1 MQYVQ
6 VGEIGKAVLI
16 TEKSE
21 LPTPSA
27 LYENKY
33 YYVNIRYAV
42 PYTVRCVKDDSG
54 VYSWQKVSEL
64 PDLSN
69 GISSGNQLEKGIQ
82 AIDANG
88 KKVTGTMEFAEKT
101 IKANGVYV
109 SSEDGV
115 RGYSKVTVDI
125 PGETAENPY
134 IATTEDEMKA
144 YLAEGYVGSFV
155 KYKTSL
161 YFDQA
166 NSTPLSCKSP
176 NPTLYAIDTGLGP
189 EYVNMKIDE
198 WLPEAGMV
206 KIASIETFNHDNTF
220 MGVSQ
225 PYSIRE
231 TFDLYAWKYKNTDGS
246 YTRVLFYAWAQTWAF
261 SYNPDSSASWG
272 NNAAGGI
279 IFYEDN
285 LTSEAV
291 TALGQLSISVTVGDY
306 TGTTDVGVAPVE
318 YKDYVKLGF
327 YSYAVPNHNN
337 YTDYYGKYASEDSD
351 AKAGIWGVAQLSW
364 ATNKSV
370 YWNSVTYPRCTYLYK
385 DASVLL
391 GGIQINSNAGNH
403 KMESDKTYRDGFVY
417 IVNSK
422 KATRNKW
429 QAESPLVE
437 GDQLAGATLYFNQ
450 QITLKEFDDLC
461 NSMIA
466 DSETDG
472 GTYFLYNVTNPYTSE
487 NISELISNSCP
498 LIVVH
503 DGGLI
508 SYLNY
513 TEGYE
518 LVNPIQVNDTIT
530 KLHFNHDIDP
540 DFTKFD
546 WSQAETAD
554 EYTKVLIV
562 MSGTQS
568 GNDANILTIR
578 KYLAGLNI
586 EGTILAQDNYEI
598 RVQTSSSPYDDN
610 VVYLTNEFAQV
621 VAGSAGGWQSGNL
634 FLNISSTTI
643 TSVSQQDIWGEY
655 VSKDGEWINLAE
667 NIFLFEDYNDD
678 TTIKFAS
685 VVAPSIITGGGETI
699 AIPATVGKVNKSDIS
714 NAVIGKTP
722 NFTKTT
728 EEYSIYYFTQE
739 VVPGNMFTESTVT
752 KMDALLGDK
761 TTNNEIAENRVY
773 LYTGQ
778 DGKYVQGT
786 FYQLSN
792 GSLHILPPLDVE
804 DTALIPVYFETQEGW
819 FHSPSGTSVKQLIQ
833 LISRGTYAN
842 APAAPSVSIGKSFDA
857 WYTQPAGG
865 TEWNFSTAINEPTIL
880 YAQYI

>member
-6 VGEIGKAVLI
+6 VGEIGKAVLV
-16 TEKSE
+16 TDQSE
-21 LPTPSA
+21 LPAPSA

-33 YYVNIRYAV
+33 YYVNIRYAY
-42 PYTVRCVKDDSG
+42 PYTVRCIKDDNG
-54 VYSWQKVSEL
+54 AYVWQKVSEL

-125 PGETAENPY
+125 SGETAENPY

-144 YLAEGYVGSFV
+144 YLAEEYVGSFV

-261 SYNPDSSASWG
+261 VYTPDSSTSWG
-272 NNAAGGI
+272 NNASGGI
-279 IFYEDN
+279 AFYQNNVTD
-285 LTSEAV
+285 EAT
-291 TALGQLSISVTVGDY
+291 TALGQLSISVTAGDY
-306 TGTTDVGVAPVE
+306 TGTTDVGVAPAE
-318 YKDYVKLGF
+318 YEKYLNLGF
-327 YSYAVPNHNN
+327 FSYAVPNHNN

-351 AKAGIWGVAQLSW
+351 AEAGIMGVAQLSW
-364 ATNKSV
+364 ATNKQV

-385 DASVLL
+385 DASVIL
-391 GGIQINSNAGNH
+391 GGVQWSYNQ
-403 KMESDKTYRDGFVY
+403 KLESEKTYRDGFVY

-429 QAESPLVE
+429 QAESPLVQ

-487 NISELISNSCP
+487 NMSELISNSCP
-498 LIVVH
+498 LVVVH
-503 DGGLI
+503 DGGLM

-513 TEGYE
+513 AEGSE
-518 LVNPIQVNDTIT
+518 DNLV
-530 KLHFNHDIDP
+530 
-540 DFTKFD
+540 
-546 WSQAETAD
+546 
-554 EYTKVLIV
+554 
-562 MSGTQS
+562 
-568 GNDANILTIR
+568 
-578 KYLAGLNI
+578 
-586 EGTILAQDNYEI
+586 
-598 RVQTSSSPYDDN
+598 
-610 VVYLTNEFAQV
+610 
-621 VAGSAGGWQSGNL
+621 
-634 FLNISSTTI
+634 
-643 TSVSQQDIWGEY
+643 
-655 VSKDGEWINLAE
+655 
-667 NIFLFEDYNDD
+667 LFEGYNDD
-678 TTIKFAS
+678 ATIKFAS
-685 VVAPSIITGGGETI
+685 VVAPSSITAEGETI
-699 AIPATVGKVNKSDIS
+699 AIPATVGKVNKPDIS
-714 NAVIGKTP
+714 NAVIGKTA
-722 NFTKTT
+722 NFTSSV
-728 EEYSIYYFTQE
+728 EEYPVYYFTQE
-739 VVPGNMFTESTVT
+739 VVPGNVFIVSNTV
-752 KMDALLGDK
+752 KMDALLGDE
-761 TTNNEIAENRVY
+761 TTNNEIAKNRVY
-773 LYTGQ
+773 LFTGQ

-804 DTALIPVYFETQEGW
+804 DTALIPVYFDTQEGW
-819 FHSPSGTSVKQLIQ
+819 FHSPKGTSVKQLIQ
-833 LISRGTYAN
+833 LISRGMYAN
-842 APAAPSVSIGKSFDA
+842 APAAPSVSVGKSFDA
-857 WYTQPAGG
+857 WYTQPTGG

>member
-6 VGEIGKAVLI
+6 VGEIGKAVLV
-16 TEKSE
+16 TDQSE
-21 LPTPSA
+21 LPAPSA

-33 YYVNIRYAV
+33 YYVNIRYAY
-42 PYTVRCVKDDSG
+42 PYTVRCVKDDNG
-54 VYSWQKVSEL
+54 AYVWQKVSEL

-125 PGETAENPY
+125 PGEPGETAQNPY
-134 IATTEDEMKA
+134 IATTEAEMKA
-144 YLAEGYVGSFV
+144 YLAEEYVGSFV

-166 NSTPLSCKSP
+166 NSTPLQCKSP

-198 WLPEAGMV
+198 WLPEPGQV

-225 PYSIRE
+225 PYSILE

-246 YTRVLFYAWAQTWAF
+246 YTRVLFYAFAQTWAF

-279 IFYEDN
+279 AFYQDN
-285 LTSEAV
+285 MTSEAN
-291 TALGQLSISVTVGDY
+291 TALGQLSISVTAGDY
-306 TGTTDVGVAPVE
+306 TGTTSVAAATAE
-318 YKDYVKLGF
+318 YEKYLNLGF
-327 YSYAVPNHNN
+327 FSYAVPNHNN

-351 AKAGIWGVAQLSW
+351 AKAGISGVAQLSW
-364 ATNKSV
+364 ATDKQV

-391 GGIQINSNAGNH
+391 GCVQWSYNQ
-403 KMESDKTYRDGFVY
+403 KLESQQTYRDGFVY

-422 KATRNKW
+422 KATRNTW

-437 GDQLAGATLYFNQ
+437 GDQLAGATYYFNQ
-450 QITLKEFDDLC
+450 QITHKEYADLC
-461 NSMIA
+461 KQLIPSSERVDD
-466 DSETDG
+466 DSDA
-472 GTYFLYNVTNPYTSE
+472 YFFYNVDNPQPKDSMSLS
-487 NISELISNSCP
+487 NIVPGLP
-498 LIVVH
+498 LMDV
-503 DGGLI
+503 DERYNMLM
-508 SYLNY
+508 SYLFYPSNVPH
-513 TEGYE
+513 TP
-518 LVNPIQVNDTIT
+518 VNPINVGDTIT
-530 KLHFNHDIDP
+530 SLEFATDITP

-546 WSQAETAD
+546 WSQAEIID
-554 EYTKVLIV
+554 
-562 MSGTQS
+562 GT
-568 GNDANILTIR
+568 GKLLT
-578 KYLAGLNI
+578 LI
-586 EGTILAQDNYEI
+586 EGTTPQYSNNDRLQVGMILAGADLDGHMLTNDNYIITAGTGGEL
-598 RVQTSSSPYDDN
+598 
-610 VVYLTNEFAQV
+610 VYATEEYAQMF
-621 VAGSAGGWQSGNL
+621 GYTPGWAKGYLS
-634 FLNISSTTI
+634 IESTTV
-643 TSVSQQDIWGEY
+643 TSVSQQDIWGKY
-655 VSKDGEWINLAE
+655 ISKDGRWSPEESGNWNSV
-667 NIFLFEDYNDD
+667 FLFGGTGNPEEITD
-678 TTIKFAS
+678 TTTITSAS
-685 VVAPSIITGGGETI
+685 AVVPTSYIYADMIQTV
-699 AIPATVGKVNKSDIS
+699 PATL
-714 NAVIGKTP
+714 GKTA

-739 VVPGNMFTESTVT
+739 VIPGNMFTESTVT
-752 KMDALLGDK
+752 KMDALLGDE

-778 DGKYVQGT
+778 DGKYLQGT

-819 FHSPSGTSVKQLIQ
+819 YHSPSGTSVKQLIQ
-833 LISRGTYAN
+833 LISRGMYAVC
-842 APAAPSVSIGKSFDA
+842 PEAPSVSKGKFFDA
-857 WYTQPAGG
+857 WYTQPTGG
-865 TEWNFSTAINEPTIL
+865 TEWNFSTAINKPTIL
-880 YAQYI
+880 YAQYIS

>member
-1 MQYVQ
+1 MKYIQ
-6 VGEIGKAVLI
+6 VGEIGKAVLVS
-16 TEKSE
+16 TKSD
-21 LPTPSA
+21 LPTAGIAYLNKFYVATDTNLIYTCKPEGSGYAWKVATILPA
-27 LYENKY
+27 L
-33 YYVNIRYAV
+33 
-42 PYTVRCVKDDSG
+42 T
-54 VYSWQKVSEL
+54 
-64 PDLSN
+64 N
-69 GISSGNQLEKGIQ
+69 GIGAPTQLQEGVE

-88 KKVTGTMEFAEKT
+88 NKVTGTMKLVEKT
-101 IKANGVYV
+101 ANANGIYLP
-109 SSEDGV
+109 SEDNAQ
-115 RGYSKVTVDI
+115 GYSKFIVDI
-125 PGETAENPY
+125 AGETAQNPY
-134 IATTEDEMKA
+134 IATTEAEMKA
-144 YLAEGYVGSFV
+144 YLADEYVGSFV
-155 KYKTSL
+155 KYKTPL
-161 YFDQA
+161 YFNQA
-166 NSTPLSCKSP
+166 NSTPLQCTSP

-198 WLPEAGMV
+198 WLPGVGMV

-246 YTRVLFYAWAQTWAF
+246 YTRVLFYAFAQTWAF

-279 IFYEDN
+279 VFYQDN
-285 LTSEAV
+285 MTNEAG
-291 TALGQLSISVTVGDY
+291 TALGQLSISVTAGDY
-306 TGTTDVGVAPVE
+306 TGTTDVVTGPAE
-318 YKDYVKLGF
+318 YEKYLNLGF
-327 YSYAVPNHNN
+327 FSYAVPNHNN

-351 AKAGIWGVAQLSW
+351 AKAGISGVAQLSW
-364 ATNKSV
+364 ATDKQV

-391 GGIQINSNAGNH
+391 GCVQWSYNQ
-403 KMESDKTYRDGFVY
+403 KLESEKTYRDGFVY

-487 NISELISNSCP
+487 NMSELISNSCP

-503 DGGLI
+503 DGGLM

-513 TEGYE
+513 TEGHE
-518 LVNPIQVNDTIT
+518 PVNPIQVNDTIT
-530 KLHFNHDIDP
+530 TLYFNHDIDP

-610 VVYLTNEFAQV
+610 VVYMTDEFAHV

-634 FLNISSTTI
+634 FLNISSTTV
-643 TSVSQQDIWGEY
+643 TSVSQQDVWGEY
-655 VSKDGEWINLAE
+655 VSKDGEWIGPGD
-667 NIFLFEDYNDD
+667 NIMLFEGYNNDA
-678 TTIKFAS
+678 TIKFAS
-685 VVAPSIITGGGETI
+685 IVAPSSITSGGDTI
-699 AIPATVGKVNKSDIS
+699 AIPATVGKVNKPDIS
-714 NAVIGKTP
+714 NAVIGKTA
-722 NFTKTT
+722 NFTSSV
-728 EEYSIYYFTQE
+728 EEYPVYYFTQE
-739 VVPGNMFTESTVT
+739 VVPGNVFIESNTV
-752 KMDALLGDK
+752 KMDALLGDE
-761 TTNNEIAENRVY
+761 TTNNEIAKNRVY
-773 LYTGQ
+773 LFTGQ
-778 DGKYVQGT
+778 DGKYVQGAL
-786 FYQLSN
+786 Y
-792 GSLHILPPLDVE
+792 ILTE
-804 DTALIPVYFETQEGW
+804 D
-819 FHSPSGTSVKQLIQ
+819 
-833 LISRGTYAN
+833 
-842 APAAPSVSIGKSFDA
+842 
-857 WYTQPAGG
+857 
-865 TEWNFSTAINEPTIL
+865 
-880 YAQYI
+880 

>member
-16 TEKSE
+16 TSQSE
-21 LPTPSA
+21 LPAPSA
-27 LYENKY
+27 LYEGKY
-33 YYVNIRYAV
+33 YFVNIRYSY
-42 PYTVRCVKDDSG
+42 PYTVRCVKGDNG

-69 GISSGNQLEKGIQ
+69 GISSGDQLEKGIQ

-88 KKVTGTMEFAEKT
+88 NKVTGTMEFAEKT

-109 SSEDGV
+109 SSEDNV

-125 PGETAENPY
+125 SGETAENPY
-134 IATTEDEMKA
+134 IATTENEMKA
-144 YLAEGYVGSFV
+144 YLAEEYVGSFV

-166 NSTPLSCKSP
+166 NSTPLNCKSP

-198 WLPEAGMV
+198 WLPEPGMV
-206 KIASIETFNHDNTF
+206 KIASIETFNHDTTF
-220 MGVSQ
+220 MGVSI
-225 PYSIRE
+225 PYSVRE
-231 TFDLYAWKYKNTDGS
+231 TFDLYAWKHKNADGS
-246 YTRVLFYAWAQTWAF
+246 YTRVLFYAFAQTWAF
-261 SYNPDSSASWG
+261 VYTPDSTTSWG
-272 NNAAGGI
+272 NNAVGGI
-279 IFYEDN
+279 VFYQDN
-285 LTSEAV
+285 ITDEAK
-291 TALGQLSISVTVGDY
+291 TALGQLSISVTAGDY
-306 TGTTDVGVAPVE
+306 TGTTDVGVAPAE

-327 YSYAVPNHNN
+327 FSYAEPNANN
-337 YTDYYGKYASEDSD
+337 YTDYIGKYVSEDSSTND
-351 AKAGIWGVAQLSW
+351 PGIAGVAQLSW
-364 ATNKSV
+364 ATYKQV

-429 QAESPLVE
+429 QAESPLVQ

-498 LIVVH
+498 LIVVN
-503 DGGLI
+503 DGGLM

-530 KLHFNHDIDP
+530 TLYFNHYIDP

-546 WSQAETAD
+546 WSQAEIID
-554 EYTKVLIV
+554 
-562 MSGTQS
+562 GT
-568 GNDANILTIR
+568 GKLLT
-578 KYLAGLNI
+578 LI
-586 EGTILAQDNYEI
+586 EGTTPQYSNNDRLQVGMIPAGTVLEGHTFANDNYVITAGTGGEA
-598 RVQTSSSPYDDN
+598 
-610 VVYLTNEFAQV
+610 VYLTEEYAQLL
-621 VAGSAGGWQSGNL
+621 GSSSGWLSSYL
-634 FLNISSTTI
+634 SIESTTV
-643 TSVSQQDIWGEY
+643 TSVSQQDVWGEY
-655 VSKDGEWINLAE
+655 VSKDGEWIDPWDNLV
-667 NIFLFEDYNDD
+667 LFKDYNDD
-678 TTIKFAS
+678 TTIQFAS
-685 VVAPSIITGGGETI
+685 VVAPSSISVEGETI
-699 AIPATVGKVNKSDIS
+699 TIPATVGKVNKPDIS
-714 NAVIGKTP
+714 NAVIGKTA

-739 VVPGNMFTESTVT
+739 VVPGNVFVASSTSQ
-752 KMDALLGDK
+752 MNALLGDE
-761 TTNNEIAENRVY
+761 TTNNEIAKNRVY
-773 LYTGQ
+773 LFAGR
-778 DGKYVQGT
+778 
-786 FYQLSN
+786 
-792 GSLHILPPLDVE
+792 P
-804 DTALIPVYFETQEGW
+804 
-819 FHSPSGTSVKQLIQ
+819 
-833 LISRGTYAN
+833 GTYVPGALY
-842 APAAPSVSIGKSFDA
+842 IL
-857 WYTQPAGG
+857 
-865 TEWNFSTAINEPTIL
+865 TED
-880 YAQYI
+880 

>member
-16 TEKSE
+16 TSQSE
-21 LPTPSA
+21 LPAPSA
-27 LYENKY
+27 LYEGKY
-33 YYVNIRYAV
+33 YFVNIRYSY
-42 PYTVRCVKDDSG
+42 PYTVRCVKGDNG

-69 GISSGNQLEKGIQ
+69 GISSGDQLEKGIQ

-109 SSEDGV
+109 SSEDNV

-125 PGETAENPY
+125 AGETAENPY

-144 YLAEGYVGSFV
+144 YLAEEYVGSFV

-166 NSTPLSCKSP
+166 NSTPLNCTSP
-176 NPTLYAIDTGLGP
+176 KPTLYAIDTGLGP

-198 WLPEAGMV
+198 WLPKAGMV
-206 KIASIETFNHDNTF
+206 KIASIETFNHDTTF
-220 MGVSQ
+220 MGVSI
-225 PYSIRE
+225 PYSVRE
-231 TFDLYAWKYKNTDGS
+231 TFDLYAWKYKNADGS
-246 YTRVLFYAWAQTWAF
+246 YTRVLFYAFAQTWAF

-279 IFYEDN
+279 VFYQDN
-285 LTSEAV
+285 ITDEAK
-291 TALGQLSISVTVGDY
+291 TALGQLSISVTAGDY
-306 TGTTDVGVAPVE
+306 TGTTDVGVAPAE

-327 YSYAVPNHNN
+327 FSYAEPNANN
-337 YTDYYGKYASEDSD
+337 YTDYIGKYVSEDSSTNNP
-351 AKAGIWGVAQLSW
+351 GIAGVAQLSW
-364 ATNKSV
+364 ATYKQV
-370 YWNSVTYPRCTYLYK
+370 YWNSVTYPRCTYLHK

-429 QAESPLVE
+429 QAESPLVQ

-498 LIVVH
+498 LIVVN
-503 DGGLI
+503 DGGLM

-513 TEGYE
+513 TERYE

-530 KLHFNHDIDP
+530 TLYFNHDIDP

-546 WSQAETAD
+546 WSQAETIE
-554 EYTKVLIV
+554 EYGKLLTV

-568 GNDANILTIR
+568 ANNVGLLRIEKLG
-578 KYLAGLNI
+578 AGLTL
-586 EGTILAQDNYEI
+586 EGTTLTKDNYLI
-598 RVQTSSSPYDDN
+598 RVQGKYNEGDGT
-610 VVYLTNEFAQV
+610 VVYMTDEYAQLIGV
-621 VAGSAGGWQSGNL
+621 TAGWQSGNL
-634 FLNISSTTI
+634 FLHISSTTV
-643 TSVSQQDIWGEY
+643 TSVSQQDVWGEY
-655 VSKDGEWINLAE
+655 VSKDGEWIDPWDNLV
-667 NIFLFEDYNDD
+667 LFKDYNDD
-678 TTIKFAS
+678 TTIQFAS
-685 VVAPSIITGGGETI
+685 VVAPSSISVEGETI
-699 AIPATVGKVNKSDIS
+699 TIPATVGKVNKPDIS
-714 NAVIGKTP
+714 NAVIGKTA

-739 VVPGNMFTESTVT
+739 VVPGNVFIASSTSQ
-752 KMDALLGDK
+752 MNALLGDE
-761 TTNNEIAENRVY
+761 TTNNEIAKNRVY
-773 LYTGQ
+773 LFAGR
-778 DGKYVQGT
+778 
-786 FYQLSN
+786 
-792 GSLHILPPLDVE
+792 P
-804 DTALIPVYFETQEGW
+804 
-819 FHSPSGTSVKQLIQ
+819 
-833 LISRGTYAN
+833 GTYVPGALY
-842 APAAPSVSIGKSFDA
+842 IL
-857 WYTQPAGG
+857 
-865 TEWNFSTAINEPTIL
+865 TED
-880 YAQYI
+880 

>member
-16 TEKSE
+16 TSQSE
-21 LPTPSA
+21 LPAPSA
-27 LYENKY
+27 LYEGKY
-33 YYVNIRYAV
+33 YFVNIRYSY
-42 PYTVRCVKDDSG
+42 PYTVRCVKGDNG

-69 GISSGNQLEKGIQ
+69 GISSGDQLEKGIQ

-109 SSEDGV
+109 SSEDNV

-125 PGETAENPY
+125 AGETAENPY
-134 IATTEDEMKA
+134 IATTEAEMRA
-144 YLAEGYVGSFV
+144 YLAEEHVGSFV

-166 NSTPLSCKSP
+166 NSTPLNCRSK
-176 NPTLYAIDTGLGP
+176 TELTGAIDTGLGP
-189 EYVNMKIDE
+189 AYTNMKIDE

-206 KIASIETFNHDNTF
+206 KIASIETFNHDTKF
-220 MGVSQ
+220 RELSQ
-225 PYSIRE
+225 PYSVRE
-231 TFDLYAWKYKNTDGS
+231 TYDLYAWKYKNTDGS
-246 YTRVLFYAWAQTWAF
+246 YTRVLFYVWAEIWCFEYTPTDT
-261 SYNPDSSASWG
+261 SSWG
-272 NNAAGGI
+272 NNGVAGLA
-279 IFYEDN
+279 FYQDN
-285 LTSEAV
+285 MTSEAN

-306 TGTTDVGVAPVE
+306 TGTTDVSAAPDE

-327 YSYAVPNHNN
+327 FSYAVPNTRNF
-337 YTDYYGKYASEDSD
+337 TDYKGKYSSDDSGGG
-351 AKAGIWGVAQLSW
+351 GIAGVAQLSW
-364 ATNKSV
+364 ATYQQV
-370 YWNSVTYPRCTYLYK
+370 YWNSVTYPRCTYLHK

-391 GGIQINSNAGNH
+391 GGIQWSYNQ
-403 KMESDKTYRDGFVY
+403 KLESDKTYRDGFVY

-429 QAESPLVE
+429 QAESPLVQ

-498 LIVVH
+498 LIVVN

-530 KLHFNHDIDP
+530 TLYFNHDIDP

-546 WSQAETAD
+546 WSQAETTE
-554 EYTKVLIV
+554 EYGKLLTV

-568 GNDANILTIR
+568 ANNVGLLRIEKLG
-578 KYLAGLNI
+578 AGLTL
-586 EGTILAQDNYEI
+586 EGTTLTKDNYLI
-598 RVQTSSSPYDDN
+598 RVQGKYNEDGT
-610 VVYLTNEFAQV
+610 VVYMTDEYAQLV
-621 VAGSAGGWQSGNL
+621 GVTAGWQSGNL
-634 FLNISSTTI
+634 FLHISSTTI

-685 VVAPSIITGGGETI
+685 VVAPSSITVGGETI
-699 AIPATVGKVNKSDIS
+699 AIPATVGKVNKPDIS
-714 NAVIGKTP
+714 NAVIGKTA

-739 VVPGNMFTESTVT
+739 VVPGNVFIASNTSQMN
-752 KMDALLGDK
+752 ALLGDE
-761 TTNNEIAENRVY
+761 TTNNEIAENRIY

-842 APAAPSVSIGKSFDA
+842 APASPSVSIGKSFDA